1 MGSKRKSSCNQKR
14 FLFLIMIQF
23 TEGNILESTA
33 QALVNTVNT
42 EGVMGKGI
50 ALQFKKAFPYNF
62 KVYQEACKKRV
73 IGVGKLLAVKDE
85 SLLGGEK
92 VIINFP
98 TKTSWRKPSE
108 YSYIEK
114 GLEDLVS
121 IIQKENI
128 HSIAIPPLGAG
139 QGGLNWEKVKSLL
152 EDKLSSLNIDVFIYE
167 PNRKIKEELKKER
180 VKLTPARA
188 MLLAMLYELV
198 RNGEFASEFAAEKI
212 AYFLQKFGAKEE
224 MKLEFQPNF
233 YGPYSSKVRHV
244 LYYLNGSYLKGY
256 SAKDKKP
263 FEELEMIMEGETDVI
278 KFLNQSQN
286 KQYLLIVERTKKFLE
301 GFYSNF
307 ALELLSTVD
316 FIEKEFHLKEEEA
329 IRAKIED
336 WSDRKKMLFSN
347 PSFITKAVQQLQ
359 TV

>member
-1 MGSKRKSSCNQKR
+1 
-14 FLFLIMIQF
+14 MIHF
-23 TEGNILESTA
+23 TKGNILESDA

-62 KVYQEACKKRV
+62 KMYQEACKNRS
-73 IGVGKLLAVKDE
+73 IGIGRLLAVRDE

-92 VIINFP
+92 IVINFP
-98 TKTSWRKPSE
+98 TKTTWRKPSE
-108 YSYIEK
+108 YSYIEE
-114 GLEDLVS
+114 GLEDLIS
-121 IIQKENI
+121 IIDQYKI
-128 HSIAIPPLGAG
+128 SSIAIPPLGAG
-139 QGGLNWEKVKSLL
+139 QGGLNWDKVRSIL
-152 EDKLSSLNIDVFIYE
+152 EDKLSGLNLDIFIYE
-167 PNRKIKEELKKER
+167 PTDKIKEELKKER

-263 FEELEMIMEGETDVI
+263 FEELEMIMEGEADVI
-278 KFLNQSQN
+278 RFLNQPEN
-286 KQYLLIVERTKKFLE
+286 KNYLQIVEQTKKFLE

-316 FIEKEFHLKEEEA
+316 FIEKEFQLKEESA
-329 IRAKIED
+329 IREKIAS

-347 PSFITKAVQQLQ
+347 PTFITKAVQQLQ

>member
-1 MGSKRKSSCNQKR
+1 
-14 FLFLIMIQF
+14 MIHF
-23 TEGNILESTA
+23 TEGNILESSA

-50 ALQFKKAFPYNF
+50 ALQFKKAFPHNF
-62 KVYQEACKKRV
+62 KVYKEACDRKE
-73 IGVGKLLAVKDE
+73 IGVGKLLMTKDK

-92 VIINFP
+92 WIINFP

-114 GLEDLVS
+114 GLEDLIS
-121 IIQKENI
+121 LIKREGIS
-128 HSIAIPPLGAG
+128 SIAIPPLGAG
-139 QGGLNWEKVKSLL
+139 QGGLNWEKVKSILL
-152 EDKLSSLNIDVFIYE
+152 SKLSDLDIEIFIYE
-167 PNRKIKEELKKER
+167 PTSKIKEELKKER

-212 AYFLQKFGAKEE
+212 AYFLQKFGAIEE
-224 MKLEFQPNF
+224 MKLQFQPNF
-233 YGPYSSKVRHV
+233 YGPYSSKIRHV
-244 LYYLNGSYLKGY
+244 LYYLNGSYVKGY

-263 FEELEMIMEGETDVI
+263 FEELEMIMEGEKDVMS
-278 KFLNQSQN
+278 FLNLPEN
-286 KQYLLIVERTKKFLE
+286 KKHLETVERTKRFLE

-316 FIEKEFHLKEEEA
+316 FIEREFHLKEEDA